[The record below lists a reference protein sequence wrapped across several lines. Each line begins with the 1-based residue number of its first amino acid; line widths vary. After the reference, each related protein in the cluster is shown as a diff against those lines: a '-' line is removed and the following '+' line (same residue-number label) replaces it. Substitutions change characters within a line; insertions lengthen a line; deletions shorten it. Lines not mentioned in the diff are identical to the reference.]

1 MLTERLAAEVATVF
15 GLGGDAVLVGPVAA
29 GRVGQIWR
37 LDTTRGRYA
46 AKESSY
52 GWEPAD
58 ADRDAAFQEKVRAQG
73 VPMPAVVRSA
83 SGAVLADVDGS
94 QVRVCEWVDVLE
106 PTRFLDP
113 AAVGRLVA
121 AIHALHVRTTLPVNS
136 WSCAP
141 VGRNAWDDMV
151 GRLAGVGAPFAGR
164 LANVVPDAVAAEAL
178 LAPPDAVRWC
188 HLDLWADNVLRTPG
202 GALTV
207 LDWENSGPG
216 SPSQG
221 LMAVLFE
228 YGCGDPHRMR
238 ELHAAYVAAGGPG
251 RLTGRADATML
262 LAQTAHIA
270 MTGCKRWLASTTD
283 AQRDDNAA
291 WVGEFLDEPVTI
303 DTVDAI
309 LDAVGQP
316 NRRLTP

>member
-1 MLTERLAAEVATVF
+1 
-15 GLGGDAVLVGPVAA
+15 
-29 GRVGQIWR
+29 
-37 LDTTRGRYA
+37 
-46 AKESSY
+46 
-52 GWEPAD
+52 
-58 ADRDAAFQEKVRAQG
+58 
-73 VPMPAVVRSA
+73 
-83 SGAVLADVDGS
+83 
-94 QVRVCEWVDVLE
+94 
-106 PTRFLDP
+106 
-113 AAVGRLVA
+113 
-121 AIHALHVRTTLPVNS
+121 
-136 WSCAP
+136 
-141 VGRNAWDDMV
+141 
-151 GRLAGVGAPFAGR
+151 
-164 LANVVPDAVAAEAL
+164 EAL
-178 LAPPDAVRWC
+178 LAPPDAVQWC

-216 SPSQG
+216 SPSQE
-221 LMAVLFE
+221 LMAVVFE
-228 YGCGDPHRMR
+228 YGCGDPQRMR

-309 LDAVGQP
+309 LDAVRQP
-316 NRRLTP
+316 DRGLTP